1 MIIIIIGIII
11 VLILH
16 TLRVNKC
23 IEKYKSSDPT
33 KPEKCFFDFE
43 LITLH
48 STFVL
53 ALENNLVQLKKIK
66 GKLLPSVCILDMII
80 NRKSG
85 WDKFLD
91 NEASR
96 YGTGDRKS
104 TLLAYLKENYDLTVS
119 YANSNGLEFLT
130 KPTQLMVPTD
140 PKTFN
145 QDCTEIKVAKTLDIL
160 KDFQDTLVK
169 KIDKEAGI

>member
-16 TLRVNKC
+16 TLRINKC
-23 IEKYKSSDPT
+23 IEKYKASDPT
-33 KPEKCFFDFE
+33 KPEKCFFDYE
-43 LITLH
+43 LIILH
-48 STFVL
+48 GTFVS
-53 ALENNLVQLKKIK
+53 ALENNLVQLKKLK
-66 GKLLPSVCILDMII
+66 GKLLPSVGILDMVI

-85 WDKFLD
+85 WDKFLE

-96 YGTGDRKS
+96 YGTADRKS
-104 TLLAYLKENYDLTVS
+104 TLLAYLKENYDLTVA
-119 YANSNGLEFLT
+119 YANSNGMEFLT
-130 KPTQLMVPTD
+130 KPTTLMISTE
-140 PKTFN
+140 PKTYN
-145 QDCTEIKVAKTLDIL
+145 KDGTEIKVEKTLDIL